1 MDYRRL
7 GNTGTRVSE
16 VGLGTDQFGQR
27 VDQATVRAM
36 LDAAVG
42 AGINLIDTADI
53 YGPRGLSE
61 SHIGAAL
68 EGRRDQFVLATKGTQ
83 SMGDGPNDRGSSR
96 VHLMRALE
104 ESLVR
109 LRTDHVDLYQIHRF
123 DETTPIEELMRT
135 LDDMVSSGKV
145 RYIGA
150 SNFAAWQLC
159 RCNDLAEAQG
169 RAPFVTIQP
178 HYHLLER
185 EVEKEILPYCRAFG
199 VGVLPYF
206 PLAGGLLSGRY
217 TLNGAPPPDTRA
229 AAGEGALRYVDRYRT
244 PANFGILDRLTAFS
258 QERGHSLV
266 ELAIAWLV
274 GEPLICSVIAGI
286 SKVEHLRA
294 NAKAADWRLTAE
306 DMADVRAMLEGEKA

>member
-1 MDYRRL
+1 MEYRLMGRS
-7 GNTGTRVSE
+7 GVIISE
-16 VGLGTDQFGQR
+16 IGLGTDQFGPR
-27 VDQATVRAM
+27 VDQATVQEMIGVA
-36 LDAAVG
+36 LDE
-42 AGINLIDTADI
+42 GINLIDTADI
-53 YGPRGLSE
+53 YGRGLSE
-61 SHIGAAL
+61 EYLGVAL
-68 EGRRDQFVLATKGTQ
+68 EGHRDEFVVATKGGQ
-83 SMGDGPNDRGSSR
+83 RMWPGPLGTGSSR
-96 VHLMRALE
+96 VHLIKALE
-104 ESLVR
+104 DSLVR
-109 LRTDHVDLYQIHRF
+109 LRTDHVDLYQIHLH
-123 DETTPIEELMRT
+123 DPNTPLDELMRT